1 MKTLEPCQKAWIAT
15 LLEFKLSLDQV
26 DQEYDRKTFRE
37 NEGGEFDE
45 GLFTLENVKDWNL
58 LYVFTTL
65 EAMAEK
71 IREDDDLSDYLDKCE
86 RDTAYELFLST
97 SGHGAGFFDHE
108 TEEGDKIQS
117 ILDEH
122 FQHKTESWNF
132 YCLDGKLEFIY

>member
-15 LLEFKLSLDQV
+15 FLEFKLSLDQ
-26 DQEYDRKTFRE
+26 EYARE
-37 NEGGEFDE
+37 VGRERDNEFEE
-45 GLFTLENVKDWNL
+45 SLFTFDNVKEGNL
-58 LYVFTTL
+58 GLIFTTL
-65 EAMAEK
+65 EKMEAK
-71 IREDDDLSDYLDKCE
+71 IREDDELSDYLDECE

-108 TEEGDKIQS
+108 TEEGDKIQA

-122 FQHKTESWNF
+122 FQCKTESWNF